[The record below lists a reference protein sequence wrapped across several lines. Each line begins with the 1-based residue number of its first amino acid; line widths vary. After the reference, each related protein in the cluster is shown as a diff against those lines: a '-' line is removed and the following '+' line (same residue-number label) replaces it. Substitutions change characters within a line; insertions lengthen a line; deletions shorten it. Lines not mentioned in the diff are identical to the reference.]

1 MAISE
6 LRRELGRVSNLNKSI
21 NGHHHI
27 KGHVEIGHLTK
38 FGALRLNRDQV
49 MTLETRLKIH
59 TNLCNLVTAS
69 PKTI

>member
-1 MAISE
+1 MDEKNSE
-6 LRRELGRVSNLNKSI
+6 DSQNMTRPTASSN
-21 NGHHHI
+21 I

-49 MTLETRLKIH
+49 MTHETWLKSH
-59 TNLCNLVTAS
+59 TNLCNFVTAS